1 MYCCI
6 GTNCILVESHNH
18 HRIRLKRP
26 HEPEQNERIVI
37 YHSLH
42 LAILQLLLIALAQ
55 VIRAMQP
62 IQHANDAEI
71 NYELLVMRIMAS
83 RNAAQEIVPAVHR
96 RGLQQLQAYP
106 REIRQHVHVEQ
117 LCRDDEREQ
126 VRKQVLDRMCVL
138 RREGHGRREE
148 VVLLVDALV
157 QRRGVQEPV
166 DVVEEDLAHGETED
180 DVADEFEER
189 GDAW

>member
-1 MYCCI
+1 
-6 GTNCILVESHNH
+6 
-18 HRIRLKRP
+18 
-26 HEPEQNERIVI
+26 
-37 YHSLH
+37 
-42 LAILQLLLIALAQ
+42 
-55 VIRAMQP
+55 MQP